1 MEHHEKRIQHSSKVK
16 GSFVKGIT
24 RDSSRNSSTLSV
36 NAVLICVLCVAA
48 AWVLVFW
55 QGVTTAVDLW
65 VSSDVFN
72 HCLFVLPGAVFLAYL
87 KRSELDVSDVKPNY
101 LVLVLC
107 VGSLTLYAIGL
118 AGNVQIFMHVATF
131 TFLPLSIWAIIG
143 NRLAYKILF
152 PLVFILFC
160 IPIGE
165 ELVPALQ
172 EVTADMSMVM
182 LNWSGIPV
190 YRSGLYIEI
199 PQGQFLVAEAC
210 SGISFFIASI
220 VIGSLYA
227 YLNMHSAKRRIAF
240 IAISILFPVIA
251 NGIRVFGIIL
261 TAYLTDMEY
270 AAGADHLIYGWIFF
284 SLVLVCLL
292 GIGELIRDKQFTAT
306 TSKTETKAA
315 SSYRISVKTCS
326 QSSIITVSLMLIF
339 LVWFNLIIGQLNQ
352 SQNAPVIDIHLSDLL
367 EAQQEQSIENHT
379 STWKPE
385 FIQPY
390 QEIQFKKELNGL
402 PVDVYVVWY
411 PAGNGELVNT
421 QNRLYPEKFW
431 TLESKIEFQLDGG
444 QNMDLSV
451 IVNPYEKRLLNH
463 WYVIDGKLF
472 TNNRKAKL
480 YEIYKILMG
489 NYVGSGLIAI
499 SQTTDN
505 VSVQKDTVS
514 FVDLT
519 QDNIELLSQYFD
531 FK

>member
-1 MEHHEKRIQHSSKVK
+1 MEYHERCIQHPSKVK
-16 GSFVKGIT
+16 GRIVKGIT
-24 RDSSRNSSTLSV
+24 TDNSKSSSTFSV
-36 NAVLICVLCVAA
+36 NAVLICLLCIVAA
-48 AWVLVFW
+48 WISVFW
-55 QGVTTAVDLW
+55 QGVTTAVDIW
-65 VSSDVFN
+65 INSDVFN
-72 HCLFVLPGAVFLAYL
+72 HCLFVLPGAAFLAYL

-101 LVLVLC
+101 FVLVLC
-107 VGSLTLYAIGL
+107 LGSLTLYAIGL
-118 AGNVQIFMHVATF
+118 AGNVQLFMHVATF
-131 TFLPLSIWAIIG
+131 TFLPLSIWAVIG

-261 TAYLTDMEY
+261 TAYFTDMEY

-292 GIGELIRDKQFTAT
+292 GIGELIRDKQFTAAT
-306 TSKTETKAA
+306 IKTEAA
-315 SSYRISVKTCS
+315 SFSRISVKACY
-326 QSSIITVSLMLIF
+326 QSSTITIILMMIF
-339 LVWFNLIIGQLNQ
+339 LVWFNLIDGQLNQ

-367 EAQQEQSIENHT
+367 EAGQDLPIKNYT
-379 STWKPE
+379 STWKPK
-385 FIQPY
+385 FNQPY
-390 QEIQFKKELNGL
+390 QEIQFKKELNGV

-411 PAGNGELVNT
+411 PTGHGELINT
-421 QNRLYPEKFW
+421 QNRLYQEKSW
-431 TLESKIEFQLDGG
+431 TLKSKSGFQLGDG
-444 QNMDLSV
+444 QSMDLSV
-451 IVNPYEKRLLNH
+451 IVNPQGTRLLSY

-472 TNNRKAKL
+472 TSNRNAKL

-489 NYVGSGLIAI
+489 SYVGSGLIAI

-505 VSVQKDTVS
+505 VSVQKDTAS
-514 FVDLT
+514 FMVLT
-519 QDNIELLSQYFD
+519 QDNVEPLNQYFD